1 MGLENFIQQLML
13 ITLQSES
20 NIGWYSI
27 PHPSLECINVRVQT
41 TGDPAR
47 EVLKDACQ
55 ELMLMNR
62 HVRSVFDKAVS
73 EFKEEQAR
81 LKAEEERKK
90 AEEEEL
96 KKQRDLLES
105 MDIESN

>member
-1 MGLENFIQQLML
+1 MIFLYCSASVICLTNEKLDGFCDCL
-13 ITLQSES
+13 
-20 NIGWYSI
+20 
-27 PHPSLECINVRVQT
+27 
-41 TGDPAR
+41 GDPAR

-62 HVRSVFDKAVS
+62 HVRSVFDKDVS
-73 EFKEEQAR
+73 EFKEEQAH
-81 LKAEEERKK
+81 LKAEEERKN

>member
-1 MGLENFIQQLML
+1 MGYVIVL
-13 ITLQSES
+13 
-20 NIGWYSI
+20 
-27 PHPSLECINVRVQT
+27 
-41 TGDPAR
+41 GDPAR

-73 EFKEEQAR
+73 EFKVEHAR
-81 LKAEEERKK
+81 LAAEEEKKKK

-96 KKQRDLLES
+96 KKQRDLLAS
-105 MDIESN
+105 MDIESD